1 MNRALLLFLLF
12 FTSAQAEQQKLIILL
27 PAGHAHAAGR
37 LLYEK
42 YERGVSYEL
51 ALEIKKKAREKS
63 INIEVPFHVQGDQEG
78 LIQYVNNVDAQII
91 IQFGLYRSPGLLP
104 EINLTILSYDPLKDA
119 VSKKQKIIDIKKSMQ
134 TPRSLAQYFWEE
146 NQAMATICSDYFAKN
161 IHGKALFLG
170 KQYAPC
176 KTLLGYQAPSML
188 IEIGLRDD
196 EDWKS
201 LTEYFVEMLEKINNL
216 KKGK

>member
-1 MNRALLLFLLF
+1 MNRALLFFLLF
-12 FTSAQAEQQKLIILL
+12 FTSAQAEKQKSIILL

-51 ALEIKKKAREKS
+51 ALEIKKKAQEKNL
-63 INIEVPFHVQGDQEG
+63 NIEVPFHIQGDQDG
-78 LIQYVNNVDAQII
+78 LIQYVNSLNPEIVLQL
-91 IQFGLYRSPGLLP
+91 GLYKSKTLLP
-104 EINLTILSYDPLKDA
+104 EISITSLSYDPLKDSA
-119 VSKKQKIIDIKKSMQ
+119 IKKQNIIDIKKSMQ
-134 TPRSLAQYFWEE
+134 TPQSLAQYFWEV
-146 NQAMATICSDYFAKN
+146 NQAQATICSDYFSKN
-161 IHGKALFLG
+161 LQGKVLFLG

-196 EDWKS
+196 ADWKS
-201 LTEYFVEMLEKINNL
+201 LTEYFVAIVEKINNS
-216 KKGK
+216 KR

>member
-1 MNRALLLFLLF
+1 MKIRLIFSLLF
-12 FTSAQAEQQKLIILL
+12 FVYAHAEQQKPIILL

-51 ALEIKKKAREKS
+51 ALAIKKKGQEKN

-78 LIQYVNNVDAQII
+78 LIQYVNSLNPEII
-91 IQFGLYRSPGLLP
+91 IQLGLYKSKALLP
-104 EINLTILSYDPLKDA
+104 EINITSLSYDPLKDGA
-119 VSKKQKIIDIKKSMQ
+119 IKKQNIIDIKKSMQ
-134 TPRSLAQYFWEE
+134 TPQSLAQYFWET
-146 NQAMATICSDYFAKN
+146 NQAQAATCSDYFSKN
-161 IHGKALFLG
+161 LQGKVLFLG

-216 KKGK
+216 KR